1 MAKPALSM
9 KPTGW
14 FQVLWS
20 AELAVGEV
28 KRLHYFDQEL
38 VAWRD
43 EDGLAH
49 VMSAYCEHLGAHLGH
64 GGKVKGNNIQCPFHG
79 WEWSGQGRNTCIPY
93 QDKPNRTRRI
103 PTFPVAERNE
113 SIYIWHDLL
122 KRDPFFDV
130 PDVFDMW
137 EGDEDVSARDYYR
150 AYPEGALKRENLTL
164 HPQFVAENGVDY
176 AHFKY
181 VHRAAD
187 VPRFTRRE
195 FNEYSFRSDFEMWF
209 GKGKES
215 TVMTPDGATLGT
227 VSAISCG
234 IGLGF
239 SKFSGP
245 DNMRTFVSVTP
256 VDDEVCDIRSTSWL
270 DRVPGDDSPGIPE
283 TLTRRMRLA
292 DNQFLA
298 DVAIWQHQRYTS
310 PPGLATAEA
319 QGFRDYR
326 QWAMK
331 FYPPGELGS
340 APEEQTAGLE
350 ATGETVSDEPQAIDL
365 DRVLG
370 AQS

>member
-20 AELAVGEV
+20 AELAPGEI
-28 KRLHYFDQEL
+28 KRLHYFSQEL

-43 EDGLAH
+43 EAGEVH
-49 VMSAYCEHLGAHLGH
+49 VMSAYCEHLGAHLGY
-64 GGKVKGNNIQCPFHG
+64 GGKVNGLNIQCPFHG
-79 WEWSGQGRNTCIPY
+79 WEWNGKGRNTCIPY
-93 QDKPNRTRRI
+93 QDKPNRTRKI
-103 PTFPVAERNE
+103 PTFAVAERNE

-122 KRDPFFDV
+122 ERDPYFDV
-130 PDVFDMW
+130 PDVFNMW
-137 EGDEDVSARDYYR
+137 EGDEDVSADDYYR
-150 AYPEGALKRENLTL
+150 AYPEGALYREQLAL

-215 TVMTPDGATLGT
+215 TVMTPNGATLGT
-227 VSAISCG
+227 VSAVSCG

-245 DNMRTFVSVTP
+245 DNMRTFVAVTP
-256 VDDEVCDIRSTSWL
+256 VDDEVADIRSTSWL
-270 DRVPGDDSPGIPE
+270 DRCGSP
-283 TLTRRMRLA
+283 TTSS
-292 DNQFLA
+292 
-298 DVAIWQHQRYTS
+298 WQMSPSGSTS
-310 PPGLATAEA
+310 ATPPRPASRPPRPRGSVITAS
-319 QGFRDYR
+319 GR
-326 QWAMK
+326 
-331 FYPPGELGS
+331 
-340 APEEQTAGLE
+340 
-350 ATGETVSDEPQAIDL
+350 
-365 DRVLG
+365 
-370 AQS
+370 